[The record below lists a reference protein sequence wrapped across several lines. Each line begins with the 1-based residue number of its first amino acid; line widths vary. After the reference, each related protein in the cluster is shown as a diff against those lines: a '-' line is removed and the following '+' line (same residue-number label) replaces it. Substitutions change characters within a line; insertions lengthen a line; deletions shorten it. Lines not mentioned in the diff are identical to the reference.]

1 MLNPNI
7 DGVALGQMFQQDQ
20 RVRVEG
26 LLESSFAED
35 VLDSLQREVKYDYIF
50 FSQGQNQVLS
60 EDQMNAKDQVGR
72 QNLQQDLLQLATQGI
87 GFFYTAYRMD
97 GENEQRAPAI
107 LKSLFSLMNSDQM
120 LQLVAEVT
128 GAENLVSA
136 SGQFTRYRPGNY
148 LTRHLDDITQ
158 ESRQIAYVLNF
169 TKHWHPDWG
178 GLLQFYQ
185 KDGTP
190 RDAWEP
196 RFNSLYL
203 FDVQHVHSVTY
214 VTPYAA
220 APRYALTGW
229 FRREEDK

>member
-107 LKSLFSLMNSDQM
+107 LKSLFSLMNNNQM
-120 LQLVAEVT
+120 LNLIREIT
-128 GAENLVSA
+128 GVKNLASA

-148 LTRHLDDITQ
+148 LTRHSDDITQ

-229 FRREEDK
+229 FRRGEDK